1 MSLAIDSRT
10 IVGIYALNQWFKV
23 KPFSVWIDAYEL
35 NHVCNSLNFEETKFG
50 TSGNKYNT
58 YIQLSYLYPDF
69 EWTPPANLSTQYL
82 NGDEASF
89 ENPSPSQGVGATL
102 DNGAEIE
109 EEIYFSL
116 LEVKAFK
123 CISRKDALALSNHNK
138 K

>member
-35 NHVCNSLNFEETKFG
+35 NHVSNSLDFEETKFG
-50 TSGNKYNT
+50 TPGNKYNT

-69 EWTPPANLSTQYL
+69 EWTPPFEFTSQY
-82 NGDEASF
+82 GDEASF
-89 ENPSPSQGVGATL
+89 ENPSPTQGVGAIL

-123 CISRKDALALSNHNK
+123 CISRKNALELSNHSK

>member
-35 NHVCNSLNFEETKFG
+35 NHVDTSLTFEETKFG

-69 EWTPPANLSTQYL
+69 EWTPTTNFSTQY
-82 NGDEASF
+82 GDEASF
-89 ENPSPSQGVGATL
+89 ENPSANQGVGAIL

-109 EEIYFSL
+109 EAIYFCI

-123 CISRKDALALSNHNK
+123 CLSREDALALSHHK
-138 K
+138 KN

>member
-1 MSLAIDSRT
+1 MSLAIDTRT

-35 NHVCNSLNFEETKFG
+35 NHVDTSLTFKETEFG
-50 TSGNKYNT
+50 TPGNKYNT

-69 EWTPPANLSTQYL
+69 EWTPPANFATQYPQY
-82 NGDEASF
+82 GDEASF
-89 ENPSPSQGVGATL
+89 ENPSPSQGVGAML

-123 CISRKDALALSNHNK
+123 CISREDALALSHHQ
-138 K
+138 